1 MKNKYAKWL
10 IGVLAIAL
18 VLVTIL
24 STVVYIVDPFFQF
37 RVKDDK
43 YLINVRFACGGLI
56 KNYDY
61 DALILGSSMTQ
72 NFDMDVFREVQGV
85 NPLHIGIGGL
95 EYEEELELLDLAY
108 DAGRA
113 DKYFL
118 SAELYM
124 FTDDAKKSRLPQYLL
139 KDDLISR
146 CRYFLN
152 YEAWFRFVPIDLGLS
167 LLDAAGIKVPA
178 ELKKKTS
185 IDNMEN
191 WEADFKFGED
201 VVVGNF
207 KKGSYNVSDVETDGL
222 YNKMVKKI
230 DVYFEKLQLDQG
242 EHILFFP
249 PYSMLYWSSR
259 SDELFDILA
268 AGKKYYI
275 EKALEKGIKVY
286 DFQAA
291 DFTSDLNNYKDL
303 THYKGEINDWMTE
316 QFSSD
321 EYLLTEENYT
331 EFLSALEAKRNDF
344 KHDRAD
350 LFGG

>member
-10 IGVLAIAL
+10 LGVLAIVL

-43 YLINVRFACGGLI
+43 YLINVRFVCGGLI

-95 EYEEELELLDLAY
+95 EYEEELELLELAY
-108 DAGRA
+108 GAGRA

-124 FTDDAKKSRLPQYLL
+124 FTNDAKKSRLPQYLL
-139 KDDLISR
+139 KDDFVSR

-152 YEAWFRFVPIDLGLS
+152 YEAWFRFIPIDLGLMT
-167 LLDAAGIKVPA
+167 LDKLGIGRPA
-178 ELKKKTS
+178 EFDSRTS
-185 IDNMEN
+185 IDDIEN
-191 WEADFKFGED
+191 WETDFEYGEE
-201 VVVGNF
+201 VVISNFLSGAYGVSEVGTDNLYEKMT
-207 KKGSYNVSDVETDGL
+207 KKMDT
-222 YNKMVKKI
+222 
-230 DVYFEKLQLDQG
+230 YFDSLQLDKG
-242 EHILFFP
+242 EHVLFFP
-249 PYSMLYWSSR
+249 PYSMLYWASC
-259 SDELFDILA
+259 SDELFDIMLDS
-268 AGKKYYI
+268 KRYYI

-286 DFQAA
+286 DFQSAE
-291 DFTSDLNNYKDL
+291 FTSDLNNYKDL
-303 THYKGEINDWMTE
+303 THYSGEINDWMTK
-316 QFSSD
+316 QFLSD
-321 EYLLTEENYT
+321 DYLLTNENT
-331 EFLSALEAKRNDF
+331 DDFLSALRVKRNDF
-344 KHDRAD
+344 LKEKAE
-350 LFGG
+350 LFSN